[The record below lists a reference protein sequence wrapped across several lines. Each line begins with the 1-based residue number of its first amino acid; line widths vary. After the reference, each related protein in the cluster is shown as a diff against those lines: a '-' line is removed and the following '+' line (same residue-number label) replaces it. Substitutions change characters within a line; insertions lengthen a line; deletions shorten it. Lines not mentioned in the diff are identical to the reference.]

1 MAIGLKL
8 IDPFSVID
16 SRINAAISEEVNKR
30 LIRNKGFIET
40 QMSKMIQMWVRA
52 QPEMLEIGLEKRL
65 AGMLGIRKGLGP
77 TAVDSIVMAVV
88 AASSFRFSRF
98 DKQMRGAAEL
108 NFQPTTFL
116 NLLGLGTGHTK
127 TKNGADL
134 HWLDWLLM
142 QGNKMI
148 VVGYHYE
155 PESGRGRSGLG
166 AMDQGG
172 AFRIPPEMAGVS
184 TDNFITRAFSGKEKD
199 IMNLFQRALVR

>member
-40 QMSKMIQMWVRA
+40 QMSRMIQMWVRA

-88 AASSFRFSRF
+88 AASSFRFARF
-98 DKQMRGAAEL
+98 NKKMSGVAEL
-108 NFQPTTFL
+108 NFQPATFL

-134 HWLDWLLM
+134 HWLDWLLTKGDTTIV
-142 QGNKMI
+142 QGFFYK
-148 VVGYHYE
+148 
-155 PESGRGRSGLG
+155 PSGKGRSGG
-166 AMDQGG
+166 GTMQFGG
-172 AFRIPPEMAGVS
+172 AFRVPAQFSGTVEN
-184 TDNFITRAFSGKEKD
+184 NFVTRAFQGKDKE
-199 IMNLFQRALVR
+199 ISAALRGLLV